1 MVKTRKEKRE
11 YEEPAD
17 YDMSSEGQDEFNN
30 EPPMLSVLIAEEEK
44 RKPFLDTHY
53 LIY

>member
-30 EPPMLSVLIAEEEK
+30 EPPMLSRSDSRRGKKKTIFRYPL
-44 RKPFLDTHY
+44 L
-53 LIY
+53 

>member
-1 MVKTRKEKRE
+1 MNSIMNRRC
-11 YEEPAD
+11 YP
-17 YDMSSEGQDEFNN
+17 
-30 EPPMLSVLIAEEEK
+30 VLIAEKEK